1 MNKRYNMSKKYDP
14 KMHSAEHLLNQ
25 AMVSKFGCN
34 RCFSAHINK
43 KKSKCD
49 YNFDRPLTGLE
60 IKELQETVNQQ
71 IEKNHSVIIEMVSK
85 EAAQNQFNIERV
97 PEKEGLNKLRI
108 VCIGEYDACPC
119 IGPHVSSTK
128 EIGKFKI
135 TTTGFEDGILRIRFK
150 LL

>member
-1 MNKRYNMSKKYDP
+1 MSKKYDP

-85 EAAQNQFNIERV
+85 EAAQNNLIL
-97 PEKEGLNKLRI
+97 KECRKKK
-108 VCIGEYDACPC
+108 A
-119 IGPHVSSTK
+119 
-128 EIGKFKI
+128 
-135 TTTGFEDGILRIRFK
+135 
-150 LL
+150 

>member
-1 MNKRYNMSKKYDP
+1 MSKNYDP

-49 YNFDRPLTGLE
+49 YNFDRLLTELE

-71 IEKNHSVIIEMVSK
+71 IEKDHPIIIDMVTK
-85 EAAQNQFNIERV
+85 EAAQEQFNLERV
-97 PEKEGLNKLRI
+97 PEKEGLNELRI
-108 VCIGEYDACPC
+108 IRIGDYDACPC
-119 IGPHVSSTK
+119 IGPHVNSTK

-135 TTTGFEDGILRIRFK
+135 TTTGFEDGVLRIRFK

>member
-1 MNKRYNMSKKYDP
+1 MSKNYDP

-49 YNFDRPLTGLE
+49 YNFDRLLTELE

-71 IEKNHSVIIEMVSK
+71 IEKDHPIIIDMVTK
-85 EAAQNQFNIERV
+85 EAAQEQFNLERV
-97 PEKEGLNKLRI
+97 PEKEGLNELRI
-108 VCIGEYDACPC
+108 IRIGDYHDCPC
-119 IGPHVSSTK
+119 IGPHVNSTK

-135 TTTGFEDGILRIRFK
+135 TTTGFEDGVLRIRFK